1 MRVKSFPLIAC
12 RCQHLPGANCKRA
25 MRCCKCG
32 RPLPPFCK
40 GWVCDPCRTERDTD
54 RPDAVA
60 QIGGEQ

>member
-1 MRVKSFPLIAC
+1 
-12 RCQHLPGANCKRA
+12 